1 MKTLIDANV
10 ILRYVLNDIQEMGD
24 KASLVI
30 NEGSFTTVEILAEV
44 SYVLRNV
51 YKMPKPEAAKTIK
64 AVLLEVEIEQ
74 KILFF
79 MLWIYLKI
87 IHLIL
92 LIASLLQNIMCWVYQ
107 YFLLMKNLTNGLYN

>member
-1 MKTLIDANV
+1 MKILIDANV
-10 ILRYVLNDIQEMGD
+10 ILRYVLNDIQEMAD

-64 AVLLEVEIEQ
+64 AVLLEIEIEQ
-74 KILFF
+74 KDSVLYALDLFENYSLDF
-79 MLWIYLKI
+79 VDCLI
-87 IHLIL
+87 IAKHNVLGVPVFSFDEKLNKRLI
-92 LIASLLQNIMCWVYQ
+92 
-107 YFLLMKNLTNGLYN
+107 

>member
-1 MKTLIDANV
+1 MA
-10 ILRYVLNDIQEMGD
+10 D

-74 KILFF
+74 KDSVLYALDLFENYSLDF
-79 MLWIYLKI
+79 VDCLIIAKHRVIVNCCGLKKSVFSSGSL
-87 IHLIL
+87 HLFT
-92 LIASLLQNIMCWVYQ
+92 VH
-107 YFLLMKNLTNGLYN
+107 KNYIFGDKFKLFKSP